1 MHYYQHHI
9 GDFIRDTA
17 NLTDSQVMAYLRLI
31 WMYYD
36 SEKPLPD
43 NAKVLAFK
51 IGSTEETVSLILEA
65 FFTKEDGAWRHS
77 RCESELAEYNVIRER
92 NIANGKNGGRPKK
105 TQTKPTG
112 FPAGT
117 QKGPKNT
124 GFSGEK
130 IGSGASNTEPEPIG
144 EPVGTQSKPSG
155 FPVGYQSEPSRNPN
169 QEPVTSN
176 QEPKNTNPPLPPK
189 GEVVDAIAMEF
200 EEIWRIIPK
209 RAGDTPSATLRA
221 YRERRKQHG
230 REEIR
235 AGVDRYVAYCKA
247 QKAAD
252 PAWDYQKG
260 AKVFFGPDLH
270 FQAGWD
276 VPKNLKSRRV
286 DDDVF
291 AGCI

>member
-36 SEKPLPD
+36 SEKPLPN

-65 FFTKEDGAWRHS
+65 FFTQEDDAWKHS
-77 RCESELAEYNVIRER
+77 RCEAELAEYNVIRER

-105 TQTKPTG
+105 TQSKPSG
-112 FPAGT
+112 FPLET
-117 QKGPKNT
+117 QKEPKNT

-130 IGSGASNTEPEPIG
+130 TGPEASDTELEPIG
-144 EPVGTQSKPSG
+144 SPVGTQPKPSG
-155 FPVGYQSEPSRNPN
+155 FPAGFQSEPSRNPN

-176 QEPKNTNPPLPPK
+176 QEKKKTTSSKKAPA
-189 GEVVDAIAMEF
+189 GF
-200 EEIWRIIPK
+200 EEFWLAYPNK
-209 RAGDTPSATLRA
+209 SA
-221 YRERRKQHG
+221 
-230 REEIR
+230 
-235 AGVDRYVAYCKA
+235 KA
-247 QKAAD
+247 NAEKAF
-252 PAWDYQKG
+252 
-260 AKVFFGPDLH
+260 AKIGPDQDLLDRIMSGLT
-270 FQAGWD
+270 AA
-276 VPKNLKSRRV
+276 KRSRDWVKDGGQYIPHAATWLNGERWLDEYTPASRSSV
-286 DDDVF
+286 DEDVF

>member
-65 FFTKEDGAWRHS
+65 FFAHEDGAWKHS

-92 NIANGKNGGRPKK
+92 NIANGKSGGRPKK
-105 TQTKPTG
+105 TQPEPTG
-112 FPAGT
+112 FPLGSELDASGNPGET
-117 QKGPKNT
+117 Q
-124 GFSGEK
+124 
-130 IGSGASNTEPEPIG
+130 AEPC
-144 EPVGTQSKPSG
+144 
-155 FPVGYQSEPSRNPN
+155 RNPN
-169 QEPVTSN
+169 QEPVTNN
-176 QEPKNTNPPLPPK
+176 QEPKNTKPPLPPK

-209 RAGDTPSATLRA
+209 RAGDTPSSTLKA
-221 YRERRKQHG
+221 YRERRKQYG